1 VLDNL
6 IIFLN
11 QNSGALTVV
20 FAAVVTIST
29 VVYAVLTA
37 ILVSETKKM
46 REVQTEPRIEIILRP
61 FEFAIN
67 IVRLHIKNIGLGPA
81 ENLKFNSS
89 VISGGEAAEKLL
101 AEFTETNFFKTGLK
115 YFGPGQEIYSH
126 YSQMTQDHAQKIES
140 VLLFEIEYQSV
151 TGSKYKEKTI
161 IDMSEMK
168 GIYRLGKPNLY
179 TISQSLEKMQ
189 KDVGH
194 IVSGFKRIKTDI
206 YTRNDREHEHQ
217 ERMQQIEEMK
227 AKQKKS

>member
-1 VLDNL
+1 MLDNL

-20 FAAVVTIST
+20 FTAVVTIST

-37 ILVSETKKM
+37 VLVSETKKM
-46 REVQTEPRIEIILRP
+46 RQVQTEPKIEITLRP

-67 IVRLHIKNIGLGPA
+67 IVKLHIKNIGLGPA

-89 VISGGEAAEKLL
+89 VLSGGEGAQKLL

-126 YSQMTQDHAQKIES
+126 YSQMTQDHDQKIKS
-140 VLLFEIEYQSV
+140 VLLFEMEYQSV
-151 TGSKYKEKTI
+151 TGLKYKEKTI

-168 GIYRLGKPNLY
+168 GIYQLGKPNLY

-189 KDVGH
+189 KNIGN
-194 IVSGFKRIKTDI
+194 IVNGFKRIKTDI
-206 YTRNDREHEHQ
+206 YTHEDRDREYQ
-217 ERMQQIEEMK
+217 EKMQQIEKMK
-227 AKQKKS
+227 AKRKNS